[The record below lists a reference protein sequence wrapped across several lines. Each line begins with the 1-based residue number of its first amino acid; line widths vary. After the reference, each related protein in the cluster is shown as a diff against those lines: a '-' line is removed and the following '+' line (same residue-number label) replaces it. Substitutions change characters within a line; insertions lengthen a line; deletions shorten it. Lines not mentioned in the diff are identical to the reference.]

1 MKKLIQL
8 CFLVPIAIGI
18 CLYGSTSTAKVADS
32 PGADFLHRSSPSVSF
47 GLGDTH
53 RGGEIRS
60 DNFTEE
66 PAPITIYFVHRSPQ
80 AAGMLTVDLWDAEM
94 YGLESLSNHQEM
106 EVSPVSPHI
115 LKGLMPREER
125 GYRLRTPSISSPSVL
140 RLTLDGNPVVLD
152 YLVSPGDSISILF
165 HEKAGL
171 MVFDG
176 PAADKFRLQQQL
188 QHLQAASLL
197 DTDIGLAVGS
207 EAELQEFLDRKNNRA
222 VWDSLSASYGRKTRL
237 IVTGQPEFDYMR
249 TLDPDHWA
257 ELIRENVTHF
267 KDKLAPEELQA
278 IQASALGSLY
288 RIYLGRIATSYK
300 RTAKLGHTLLLKNYS
315 DWISEMLTTLPDT
328 GAGQAY
334 KQSPT
339 YRDYL
344 MTKASLKAAL
354 TGADIFET
362 MYQTYPQQEA
372 DRLAVQYL
380 TVWRR
385 RLPDFEK
392 TATRLQEKV
401 VSPHMQTALLDLTG
415 KFGKGTDLHPFA
427 LPDRNGDS
435 IVLDD
440 VQGKTVLMDFW
451 ITGCGA
457 CKSFHEHIWI
467 PLVTKY
473 KDHPNLKVISVNA
486 DRTPEHWKSA
496 EPFLPFQGEYTEVHA
511 PRNSGVNPL
520 LEYYN
525 IHSYP
530 QLMLV
535 RKDGTLF
542 SLGQVPSSLEAAEQL
557 LLEVLEN
564 PTADPTTDPSNLT
577 PPTL

>member
-1 MKKLIQL
+1 MEKFVLTY
-8 CFLVPIAIGI
+8 FLGLV
-18 CLYGSTSTAKVADS
+18 CLVGSTLPAQVADS

-140 RLTLDGNPVVLD
+140 RLTLDGNPVLLD

-171 MVFDG
+171 MVFAG

-222 VWDSLSASYGRKTRL
+222 VWDSLSVSYGRKTRL

-288 RIYLGRIATSYK
+288 RIYLSRIATSYK
-300 RTAKLGHTLLLKNYS
+300 RTAKLGDTLLLKDYS
-315 DWISEMLTTLPDT
+315 DWISERLATLPDL
-328 GAGQAY
+328 GEAY
-334 KQSPT
+334 IQSPA

-344 MTKASLKAAL
+344 MTKASLQAEVSV
-354 TGADIFET
+354 ADIFET
-362 MYQTYPQQEA
+362 LYQSYPAKEA

-380 TVWRR
+380 TDWRR

-392 TATRLQEKV
+392 TAIRLQEKV

-415 KFGKGTDLHPFA
+415 KFGKGTDLHAFA
-427 LPDRNGDS
+427 LPDRNGGS
-435 IVLDD
+435 IDLDD

-473 KDHPNLKVISVNA
+473 RDHPDLRIISVNA

-511 PRNSGVNPL
+511 PRNAGVNPF

-542 SLGQVPSSLEAAEQL
+542 SLGQVPSSLESAEQL
-557 LLEVLEN
+557 LLQVLEN
-564 PTADPTTDPSNLT
+564 PTVETSPDSSTLTSPNL
-577 PPTL
+577 

>member
-1 MKKLIQL
+1 MKKILYT
-8 CFLVPIAIGI
+8 CFLAYLCLIA
-18 CLYGSTSTAKVADS
+18 STLTAQVADS
-32 PGADFLHRSSPSVSF
+32 PPGD
-47 GLGDTH
+47 GLVDYPGLPASAGLH
-53 RGGEIRS
+53 RGGETRS
-60 DNFTEE
+60 DTLTDE
-66 PAPITIYFVHRSPQ
+66 PAPVTIYFVHRSPDS
-80 AAGMLTVDLWDAEM
+80 AGKLTVDLWDAEM
-94 YGLESLSNHQEM
+94 YGLERLSNHQEM

-140 RLTLDGNPVVLD
+140 RLTLDGNPVLLD

-171 MVFDG
+171 MIYAG
-176 PAADKFRLQQQL
+176 PSADKFRLQQQL

-207 EAELQEFLDRKNNRA
+207 EAELQEFLDRKDNSL

-237 IVTGQPEFDYMR
+237 IVSGQPEFDYMR
-249 TLDPDHWA
+249 SLAPDRWA
-257 ELIRENVTHF
+257 ELIREEVTHF
-267 KDKLAPEELQA
+267 KDKLAQEELQA

-288 RIYLGRIATSYK
+288 RVYLGRIATSYK
-300 RTAKLGHTLLLKNYS
+300 RTAKLGDPVLLKNYS
-315 DWISEMLTTLPDT
+315 DWISGLLTTLPDLVE
-328 GAGQAY
+328 AY
-334 KQSPT
+334 IQSPA
-339 YRDYL
+339 YRDYQ
-344 MTKASLKAAL
+344 MTKASLQAEVS
-354 TGADIFET
+354 GADIFET
-362 MYQTYPQQEA
+362 LYQRYPAEEA

-380 TVWRR
+380 TDWRR

-392 TATRLQEKV
+392 TAARLQGKV

-415 KFGKGTDLHPFA
+415 KFGKYTDLQPFK
-427 LPDRNGDS
+427 LSDRNGDS
-435 IVLDD
+435 IALDD
-440 VQGKTVLMDFW
+440 VQGNTVLMDFW

-467 PLVTKY
+467 PLVSKY
-473 KDHPNLKVISVNA
+473 KDHPELKIISVNA
-486 DRTPEHWKSA
+486 DRSPERWESA
-496 EPFLPFQGEYTEVHA
+496 DPFLDFPGEYTEVHA
-511 PRNSGVNPL
+511 PRNSGVNPF

-542 SLGQVPSSLEAAEQL
+542 SLGQVPTSLKAAEKL
-557 LLEVLEN
+557 LLQVLEN
-564 PTADPTTDPSNLT
+564 PAAETLTDSSTQTSPNL
-577 PPTL
+577 

>member
-1 MKKLIQL
+1 MKKNILT
-8 CFLVPIAIGI
+8 CFLAYL
-18 CLYGSTSTAKVADS
+18 CLYGSTLTAQVADS
-32 PGADFLHRSSPSVSF
+32 PPGDDLVDNPGQPALA
-47 GLGDTH
+47 GLH

-60 DNFTEE
+60 DTLTDE
-66 PAPITIYFVHRSPQ
+66 PAPVTIYFVHRSPQ
-80 AAGMLTVDLWDAEM
+80 AAGKLTVDLWDAEM

-125 GYRLRTPSISSPSVL
+125 GYRLRTPSISSSSVL

-171 MVFDG
+171 MIYSG
-176 PAADKFRLQQQL
+176 PSADKFRLQQQL
-188 QHLQAASLL
+188 QNLQAASLL

-207 EAELQEFLDRKNNRA
+207 EAEMQEFLDRKDNRA

-237 IVTGQPEFDYMR
+237 ILTGQPEFDYMR
-249 TLDPDHWA
+249 SLDPYHWA
-257 ELIRENVTHF
+257 ELIKEDVTQF

-288 RIYLGRIATSYK
+288 RIYLSRIATSYK
-300 RTAKLGHTLLLKNYS
+300 RTAKLGDTLLLKHYS
-315 DWISEMLTTLPDT
+315 DWISERLASLPGSD
-328 GAGQAY
+328 AEQAY
-334 KQSPT
+334 TQSPT

-344 MTKASLKAAL
+344 MTKASLQADL
-354 TGADIFET
+354 TGADIFEIL
-362 MYQTYPQQEA
+362 YQTYSAEEA

-380 TVWRR
+380 TDWRR

-392 TATRLQEKV
+392 IATRLQQKV
-401 VSPHMQTALLDLTG
+401 VSPHMQTALLDLMG
-415 KFGKGTDLHPFA
+415 KFGKGTDLHAFE
-427 LPDRNGDS
+427 LPDRNGGI

-440 VQGKTVLMDFW
+440 VQGNTVLMDFW

-473 KDHPNLKVISVNA
+473 KDHPDLRIISVNS
-486 DRTPEHWKSA
+486 DRTPERWKSA
-496 EPFLPFQGEYTEVHA
+496 DPFLPFQGEYTEVHA
-511 PRNSGVNPL
+511 PRNSGVNPF

-557 LLEVLEN
+557 LLQLLEN
-564 PTADPTTDPSNLT
+564 PKAETSPDSSNLNS
-577 PPTL
+577 PTL